1 MSDALYDTISIY
13 NQMPI
18 PSANQSVPL
27 IDSTYWNDVPP
38 WTSTATTP
46 GPGKSRGQLDGLR
59 WTGTIRPTGQA
70 VTVTFKLLTNPSATT
85 NAGFE
90 TDTNVSNTVSG
101 VATVAA
107 GSTFTFSWLPVTP
120 DYRIEVASGATP
132 PTTLL
137 TTLVGV
143 QGRTSGL

>member
-1 MSDALYDTISIY
+1 MSALYDTISWS

-18 PSANQSVPL
+18 PAASQSVPL
-27 IDSTYWNDVPP
+27 VDSTCWNSTAP
-38 WTSTATTP
+38 WTTTATTP

-59 WTGTIRPTGQA
+59 WTGSVKTTGQA
-70 VTVTFKLLTNPSATT
+70 VTVTFKILTDPSATT

-90 TDTNVSNTVSG
+90 TDTNVSNTVAG

-107 GSTFTFSWLPVTP
+107 GSTFVFSWLPVTP
-120 DYRIEVASGATP
+120 DFRIEVLAGATP

-137 TTLVGV
+137 TTIQGV
-143 QGRTSGL
+143 EGRTSGL

>member
-1 MSDALYDTISIY
+1 MSDALNDTISFA

-18 PSANQSVPL
+18 PAASQSVPL
-27 IDSTYWNDVPP
+27 IDTTTWNANGP
-38 WTSTATTP
+38 WASTATTP

-59 WTGTIRPTGQA
+59 WTGTVKTTGQA
-70 VTVTFKLLTNPSATT
+70 VTVTFKLLTDPSATT

-107 GSTFTFSWLPVTP
+107 GSTFVFSWLPTTP
-120 DYRIEVASGATP
+120 DYRIEVLAGATP

-137 TTLVGV
+137 TTMVGV